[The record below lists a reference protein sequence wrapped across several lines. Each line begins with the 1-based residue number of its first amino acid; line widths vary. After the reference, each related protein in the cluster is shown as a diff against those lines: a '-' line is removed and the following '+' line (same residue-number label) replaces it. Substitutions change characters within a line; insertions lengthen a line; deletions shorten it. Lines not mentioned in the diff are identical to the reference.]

1 MRDQAGTQG
10 TVRLQHG
17 ILSLLVA
24 LPTARTIAVTVRP
37 VIQSILYV
45 TALAALLVTPCAA
58 LAAENL
64 TALSAST
71 MEQILKE
78 SKPSDWRALNPEDTL
93 YLDLPQGRVV
103 IELDSTYAPLHVA
116 NIRTLAHEYYWDGLA
131 ILRVQD
137 DYVTQWGDPSAEAE
151 HPHHRPRSLGKAQA
165 TLPAEFERGIAP
177 GLPFTRLPD
186 GDVYA
191 PEVGFSD
198 GFPVARDPKTG
209 KTWLVHC
216 YGMVGAGRDNAPD
229 SGPGTELYAVIGQAP
244 RHLDRNIALVGRV
257 VQGMQYLSA
266 LPRGNGLLGFYRNPA
281 HDTQIL
287 RVRLAS
293 DLPPSERMHLEVLRT
308 DTPIFAALVESRRN
322 RSNPWFHYKAGKI
335 DICNVPLPVRAVSDF
350 AKTK

>member
-1 MRDQAGTQG
+1 MIRC
-10 TVRLQHG
+10 VLCV
-17 ILSLLVA
+17 S
-24 LPTARTIAVTVRP
+24 
-37 VIQSILYV
+37 
-45 TALAALLVTPCAA
+45 ALAGVLVTPGTA

-78 SKPSDWRALNPEDTL
+78 SKPSDWRVLNPEDTL
-93 YLDLPQGRVV
+93 YMDLPQGRVV

-116 NIRTLAHEYYWDGLA
+116 NIRTLAHEHYWDGLA

-137 DYVTQWGDPSAEAE
+137 DYVTQWGDPAAEAE
-151 HPHHRPRSLGKAQA
+151 HPRHPPRSLGKAKA
-165 TLPAEFERGIAP
+165 TLPAEFERGITP

-198 GFPVARDPKTG
+198 GFPAARDPKTG
-209 KTWLVHC
+209 STWLVHC

-244 RHLDRNIALVGRV
+244 RHLDRNVALVGRV
-257 VQGMQYLSA
+257 VQGMHFLSA
-266 LPRGNGLLGFYRNPA
+266 LPRGNGPLGFYRNPA
-281 HDTQIL
+281 HATQIL

-293 DLPPSERMHLEVLRT
+293 DLSPSERLHLEVLRT
-308 DTPIFAALVESRRN
+308 DTPTFAALVESRRN

-335 DICNVPLPVRAVSDF
+335 DVCNVPLPVRAVSNF

>member
-1 MRDQAGTQG
+1 MIRC
-10 TVRLQHG
+10 VLCV
-17 ILSLLVA
+17 S
-24 LPTARTIAVTVRP
+24 
-37 VIQSILYV
+37 
-45 TALAALLVTPCAA
+45 ALAGVLVTPGTA

-78 SKPSDWRALNPEDTL
+78 SKPSDWRVLNPEDTL
-93 YLDLPQGRVV
+93 YMDLPQGRVV

-116 NIRTLAHEYYWDGLA
+116 NIRTLAHEHYWDGLA

-137 DYVTQWGDPSAEAE
+137 DYVTQWGDPAAEAE
-151 HPHHRPRSLGKAQA
+151 HPRHPPRSLGKAKA
-165 TLPAEFERGIAP
+165 TLPAEFERGITP

-198 GFPVARDPKTG
+198 GFPAARDPKTG
-209 KTWLVHC
+209 STWLVHC

-229 SGPGTELYAVIGQAP
+229 SGPGTELYAIIGQAP
-244 RHLDRNIALVGRV
+244 RHLDRNVALVGRV
-257 VQGMQYLSA
+257 VQGMQFLSA
-266 LPRGNGLLGFYRNPA
+266 LPRGSGPLGFYRDPA
-281 HDTQIL
+281 HATQIL

-293 DLPPSERMHLEVLRT
+293 DLSPSERLHLEVLRT
-308 DTPIFAALVESRRN
+308 DTPTFAALVESRRN

-335 DICNVPLPVRAVSDF
+335 DVCNVPLPVRAVSNF